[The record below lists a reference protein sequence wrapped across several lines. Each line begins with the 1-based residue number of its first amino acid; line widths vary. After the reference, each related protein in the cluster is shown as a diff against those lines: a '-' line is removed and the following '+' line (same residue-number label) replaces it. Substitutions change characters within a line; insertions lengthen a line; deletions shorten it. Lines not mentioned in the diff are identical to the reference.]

1 MHHFR
6 VAHGPKR
13 QMTQGRQAWP
23 QALPVIWPYNKL
35 TMDCHRREISF
46 QTHQLGR
53 EATRRRSVGVLPRVR
68 FGSIMMSFMPGWP
81 CQYLTSFTNGMHVL
95 VPVVLFSRHTIPK
108 VHILSKTFLVISLL
122 SAFKNRAWGNRKILK
137 RPKSMSKLNFRNLKL
152 KSHEE
157 YLISRTYFVLSKTW
171 FSS

>member
-6 VAHGPKR
+6 GAHGPKR
-13 QMTQGRQAWP
+13 HMTQGRQAWP

-95 VPVVLFSRHTIPK
+95 VPVVLFSRHTISK

-122 SAFKNRAWGNRKILK
+122 WAFKNWAWGNRKTLK
-137 RPKSMSKLNFRNLKL
+137 RPKSMSKINFRNLKL

-157 YLISRTYFVLSKTW
+157 YLVCRTFFV
-171 FSS
+171 